1 MSTETSGGGRLAFR
15 VNYRGE
21 SQIFIAE
28 EVVAAF
34 LNKLR
39 GILELN
45 KISRDQ
51 PVVLSVPGYY
61 NMFER
66 KALLDASLV
75 AGIKVAR
82 LLNESSAVALDY
94 GVSRRNE
101 FQEKEARNILFID
114 FGHSKLS
121 LTTVAFTNSKIGVL
135 SQYHER
141 NLGCRDIDYL
151 LLEFYRQYLLKTA
164 NGADLFENKKAVIKV
179 MENIEKQ
186 RKILSANSEHSL
198 NMEYLL
204 DDNDLTYTMKRDEF
218 ERLAEPVFSKLFVAL
233 QKYKVELELA
243 GVKLNSIELV
253 GGGTRIPAFIRLVQG
268 LFKMEPTRT
277 INSSEAVAKGCA
289 IMTAWKNP
297 AFKPAEI
304 ALEEINCNPVAAHWN
319 SGRSI
324 AYTGN
329 LANINRRSFPE
340 ANSSTLFPA
349 GCVVP
354 AVKELTIG
362 STQGSLDVYLS
373 YEPPIAG
380 FEPGIAFYQ
389 AA

>member
-218 ERLAEPVFSKLFVAL
+218 ERLAEPVFSKLFIAL

-253 GGGTRIPAFIRLVQG
+253 G
-268 LFKMEPTRT
+268 
-277 INSSEAVAKGCA
+277 
-289 IMTAWKNP
+289 
-297 AFKPAEI
+297 
-304 ALEEINCNPVAAHWN
+304 
-319 SGRSI
+319 
-324 AYTGN
+324 
-329 LANINRRSFPE
+329 
-340 ANSSTLFPA
+340 
-349 GCVVP
+349 
-354 AVKELTIG
+354 
-362 STQGSLDVYLS
+362 
-373 YEPPIAG
+373 
-380 FEPGIAFYQ
+380 
-389 AA
+389 